1 MVYFIFDNPADKSKM
16 EFLYQFDSRE
26 YKQVYPNHQLL
37 GLKEQATF
45 VRRCIY
51 KTTEKDQLI
60 FWYDFMGI
68 ICWWICKFSLKKRKI
83 IILNILLKDKQSKKN
98 ALAKFLYKR
107 VLNDKGVVATVTSK
121 EYGTRL
127 NSLLDLNRTFP
138 LLHDIYYGDTVTL
151 ENNTERYVFC
161 GGRNG
166 RDWNML
172 MEIAKGIPDVSFK
185 CVMSR
190 STFDSLHNVPTNVE
204 IHCDIPEQ
212 EFLDLLSRSSIVAM
226 PLDTDAPA
234 GLIALFQAGMY
245 KKLVITS
252 NTPVT
257 REYISKERGVLCSTK
272 KEWVNAIECFIT
284 NTDEGKTKAESFNT
298 FLNKECS
305 KEIYVEELMKLVTN
319 NKYG

>member
-16 EFLYQFDSRE
+16 EFLYE
-26 YKQVYPNHQLL
+26 YATKDYQQVYPDHQLL
-37 GLKEQATF
+37 GLKEQVAF
-45 VRRCIY
+45 VGKCIS
-51 KTTEKDQLI
+51 KTTENDQLV

-68 ICWWICKFSLKKRKI
+68 ICWWICKFTLKKRRI

-121 EYGTRL
+121 EYGTWL
-127 NSLLDLNRTFP
+127 NRLLDLNRTFP
-138 LLHDIYYGDTVTL
+138 LLHDIYYGDAADQKSSSGG
-151 ENNTERYVFC
+151 YVFC

-172 MEIAKGIPDVSFK
+172 LEVAKGIPDVSFK
-185 CVMSR
+185 CVMPR
-190 STFDSLHNVPTNVE
+190 STFDSLHNIPANVE
-204 IHCDIPEQ
+204 IQCDIPEQ

-234 GLIALFQAGMY
+234 GLIAIFQAGMY
-245 KKLVITS
+245 KKFVIAS

-257 REYISKERGVLCSTK
+257 REYISKERGVLCSI
-272 KEWVNAIECFIT
+272 KEEWINAIKCFILAE
-284 NTDEGKTKAESFNT
+284 DEGKTKAENFNT

-305 KEIYVEELMKLVTN
+305 KEIYAKELMKLVR
-319 NKYG
+319 GE

>member
-16 EFLYQFDSRE
+16 EFLYQFESRE
-26 YKQVYPNHQLL
+26 YKQVYPDYQLL

-45 VRRCIY
+45 VRRCIS

-68 ICWWICKFSLKKRKI
+68 ICWWVCKLTLKKRKI

-107 VLNDKGVVATVTSK
+107 VLNDKSVVATVTSK
-121 EYGTRL
+121 EYGTWL
-127 NSLLDLNRTFP
+127 NRLLDLNRNFP
-138 LLHDIYYGDTVTL
+138 LLHDIYYGDAIYQGNSI
-151 ENNTERYVFC
+151 ESYVFC

-172 MEIAKGIPDVSFK
+172 LEVAKGIPDVSFK
-185 CVMSR
+185 CVMPR
-190 STFDSLHNVPTNVE
+190 STFDSLHNIPANVE

-212 EFLDLLSRSSIVAM
+212 EFLDLLSRSSMVAM

-257 REYISKERGVLCSTK
+257 REYISKDRGVLCSTK
-272 KEWVNAIECFIT
+272 EEWINAIKCFIT
-284 NTDEGKTKAESFNT
+284 NTDEGKTKAEGFNE
-298 FLNKECS
+298 FLNNKCS
-305 KEIYVEELMKLVTN
+305 KEIYAKELVKLVR
-319 NKYG
+319 GE

>member
-16 EFLYQFDSRE
+16 EFLYE
-26 YKQVYPNHQLL
+26 YATKDYQQVYPEHQLL
-37 GLKEQATF
+37 GLKEQAVF
-45 VRRCIY
+45 VRKCIS
-51 KTTEKDQLI
+51 KTTEKDQMV

-68 ICWWICKFSLKKRKI
+68 ICWWICKFTLKKRKI

-98 ALAKFLYKR
+98 ALVKFLYKR

-121 EYGTRL
+121 EYGTWL
-127 NSLLDLNRTFP
+127 NRLLDLNRTFP
-138 LLHDIYYGDTVTL
+138 LLHDIYYGDAADQKSSSGG
-151 ENNTERYVFC
+151 YVFC

-172 MEIAKGIPDVSFK
+172 MEIAKGIPNVSFK
-185 CVMSR
+185 CVMQR
-190 STFDSLHNVPTNVE
+190 STVDSLHNMPANVE
-204 IHCDIPEQ
+204 ILCDIPEH
-212 EFLDLLSRSSIVAM
+212 EFLDLLGRSSIVAM

-272 KEWVNAIECFIT
+272 EEWINAIKCFIT
-284 NTDEGKTKAESFNT
+284 NTDEGKTKARNFNA

-305 KEIYVEELMKLVTN
+305 KEIYAKELMKLVR
-319 NKYG
+319 GE